1 MKPVLSYYGGKQTIA
16 NRLLELFPPH
26 TGYVEPFC
34 GGATMLFKKPQS
46 YSDFEVLNDLNDWVI
61 TLYRVMQDEAQA
73 ARLLR
78 MLDWTPHSHA
88 EHRRAADILKNG
100 CDDDVKTA
108 WAVWLQCN
116 MSFGK
121 QMFGGWAFGP
131 AKRGHEYCHLPLDTD
146 NKKQNLEEQ
155 KKRLKLVFLESL
167 DAVACIQKWDR
178 PGMLFYCDPPYP
190 GTDQG
195 HYKGYTQADFERLI
209 QTIDTAQGSF
219 VLSCYPNEAV
229 PTHWQKVEIIK
240 HCTIRKESNGAKRQ
254 TRTECIWIV
263 DRSEGNQGYGQ
274 KRLALI

>member
-16 NRLLELFPPH
+16 NTLLELFPPH

-46 YSDFEVLNDLNDWVI
+46 HSDFEVLNDLNDWII
-61 TLYRVMQDEAQA
+61 TLYRVMQDEAQS

-88 EHRRAADILKNG
+88 EHRRAKDILKNG

-108 WAVWLQCN
+108 WAVWVQCN
-116 MSFGK
+116 MSFAND
-121 QMFGGWAFGP
+121 MFKGWRFSFDGQEPVKTKNLKDA
-131 AKRGHEYCHLPLDTD
+131 LPQQVERI
-146 NKKQNLEEQ
+146 KH
-155 KKRLKLVFLESL
+155 VYLESV

-190 GTDQG
+190 GADQG

-209 QTIDTAQGSF
+209 QAIDTAQGSF
-219 VLSCYPNEAV
+219 VLSCYANEAV
-229 PTHWQKVEIIK
+229 PTHWHKVEIVK
-240 HCTIRKESNGAKRQ
+240 NCDARKGKDGAKRQ
-254 TRTECIWIV
+254 TRTECVWIV
-263 DRSEGNQGYGQ
+263 DRSEGHQGHGQ